1 MRIIPHVKF
10 FVSSK
15 ATLLDDKVNNEL
27 KELQDA
33 GYEIDCVTSNISY
46 AGEKGYMILAQID
59 YHEEVF
65 DEDEIMIEEDEDE

>member
-46 AGEKGYMILAQID
+46 AGEKGYMVLAQID
-59 YHEEVF
+59 YHEEIF
-65 DEDEIMIEEDEDE
+65 DEDEITIEEDEDE

>member
-1 MRIIPHVKF
+1 MKFIPHVKF

-15 ATLLDDKVNNEL
+15 VTLLDERVNNEL

-46 AGEKGYMILAQID
+46 AGEKGYMVLAQID
-59 YHEEVF
+59 YHEEIF
-65 DEDEIMIEEDEDE
+65 DDDEIVIEEVENE